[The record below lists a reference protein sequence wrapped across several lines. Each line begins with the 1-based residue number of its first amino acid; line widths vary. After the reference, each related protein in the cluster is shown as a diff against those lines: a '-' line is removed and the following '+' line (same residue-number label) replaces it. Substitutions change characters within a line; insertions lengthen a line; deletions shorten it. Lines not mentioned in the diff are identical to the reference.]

1 MFKLLIVKNRYTKK
15 LNFKTGLD
23 WFAEHTPLRIVVDE
37 ISTDL
42 DLTFKRIGNATFG
55 GVVPADYDQL
65 KAFVPEGK
73 YNAVALVYGNDAP
86 DIRLS
91 TTENVP
97 LYKGTEFISLA
108 IVDDGG
114 ITLNHE
120 LIHSFF
126 KALERKGIYL
136 NDQMDTYLNNN
147 TLDTSIITNRTMCLQ
162 TLKPYWDRII
172 KPNSLVQNIVS
183 VVTPKPTE
191 KKYKY
196 FSESEVIGLS
206 TDLVQILDKARE
218 LSGTTYKITSGYRS
232 KEKNKQ
238 VGGVPNSSHT
248 KGLAVDLACTDNIKR
263 TLMLKGLYNC
273 GSDLFIEICKS
284 HIHVDIDKSI
294 HALGQTMW
302 ANDD

>member
-1 MFKLLIVKNRYTKK
+1 MFKLLIVKNRYTKN
-15 LNFKTGLD
+15 LNFKAGLD
-23 WFAEHTPLRIVVDE
+23 WFETNTPLKIVVEE

-55 GVVPADYDQL
+55 GVVPANYEQL

-73 YNAVALVYGNDAP
+73 YHAVALIYGNDAP

-91 TTENVP
+91 TTENTP
-97 LYKGTEFISLA
+97 LYKDTEFISLA

-126 KALERKGIYL
+126 KILARKGVYL

-147 TLDTSIITNRTMCLQ
+147 TLDTTIVTNRTMCLQ
-162 TLKPYWDRII
+162 TLKPYWDRIT
-172 KPNSLVQNIVS
+172 KPNTVVQNIVS
-183 VVTPKPTE
+183 VVTPKPVVT
-191 KKYKY
+191 KYKY
-196 FSESEVIGLS
+196 FTDSEIVGLS
-206 TDLVQILDKARE
+206 SELVKILDNARG
-218 LSGTTYKITSGYRS
+218 LSGTPYKITSGYRT

-263 TLMLKGLYNC
+263 TLILKGLYNC

-284 HIHVDIDKSI
+284 HIHVDIDKSV
-294 HALGQTMW
+294 HSLGQTMW
-302 ANDD
+302 AADD